1 MSLADAS
8 ASDGGSSDGG
18 SSDGGGFDSS
28 SSDDGGGGGGRAGVP
43 RWGLAPPRE
52 RRRGEAA
59 DLAHSVVD
67 PHAEA
72 LILARAAA
80 SSSSSCSSLASAAA
94 VASAA
99 AGGTA
104 AALGAAKGARGKHA
118 HRAAR
123 SGNAKLARRGVG
135 DERFVVAGPAAAPAA
150 EARAAK
156 AAAAEAGSLA
166 YPAPPRFGGAGS
178 FSSSSASS
186 WSGLLALPGP
196 EGRAHQAAL
205 ARRREGL
212 ARQCFGPWKAL
223 LLRGGFNLLLYGF
236 GSKRRLLDAFRREAL
251 QGTIVVELD
260 GAEPGARVEHVLE
273 ALAGGLLGRGDELR
287 HPDPEVFAANI
298 AAWLGPHRPRTTGAS
313 AGGGGASVAAAAAAA
328 GAPRGASRRQ
338 RGRGLG

>member
-1 MSLADAS
+1 M
-8 ASDGGSSDGG
+8 
-18 SSDGGGFDSS
+18 
-28 SSDDGGGGGGRAGVP
+28 
-43 RWGLAPPRE
+43 
-52 RRRGEAA
+52 
-59 DLAHSVVD
+59 AHSVVD

-72 LILARAAA
+72 LILARAA
-80 SSSSSCSSLASAAA
+80 SSSSSSSLASAVA

-156 AAAAEAGSLA
+156 AAAAAEAGSLA
-166 YPAPPRFGGAGS
+166 YPAPPRAGAG
-178 FSSSSASS
+178 SSSSASS

-313 AGGGGASVAAAAAAA
+313 AGGGGASAAAAAAA